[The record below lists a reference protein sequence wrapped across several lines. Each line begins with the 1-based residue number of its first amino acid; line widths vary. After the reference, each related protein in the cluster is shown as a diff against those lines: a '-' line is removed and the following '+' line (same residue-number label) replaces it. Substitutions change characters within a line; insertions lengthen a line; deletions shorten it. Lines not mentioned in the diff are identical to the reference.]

1 MGETCQRRSVSTVND
16 VVVGTPVRS
25 WGIMIAMAGRMNKR
39 GTYGSMADRV
49 ARSHEPAP
57 GPPRATPEP
66 LPLKHCWVTTTAGR
80 HPGLLL
86 EWRNVAGAWEGRVVH
101 PVPDPDGWV
110 LLEEWLPAGLLD
122 PA

>member
-1 MGETCQRRSVSTVND
+1 
-16 VVVGTPVRS
+16 
-25 WGIMIAMAGRMNKR
+25 MAGGMNKR
-39 GTYGSMADRV
+39 GSYGSMADRI
-49 ARSHEPAP
+49 ARSQGGGTEPERRGPEAP
-57 GPPRATPEP
+57 R
-66 LPLKHCWVTTTAGR
+66 LKHCWVTTDAGR

-101 PVPDPDGWV
+101 PVQDPDGWV